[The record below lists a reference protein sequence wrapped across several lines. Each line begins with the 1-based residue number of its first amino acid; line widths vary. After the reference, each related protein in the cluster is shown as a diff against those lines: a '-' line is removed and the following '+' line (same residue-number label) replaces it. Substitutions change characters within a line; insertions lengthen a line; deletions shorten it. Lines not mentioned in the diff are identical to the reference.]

1 MLWCTALG
9 DEVKLAARN
18 LSARG
23 VVVDAITYVPFGTSV
38 ERLDSG
44 SPSRET
50 CIWSDTARA
59 GSSSRRPSQAVISPG
74 RSTRSSPSGVTGHV
88 FALEQLAASWSIRQL
103 RDVGG
108 FDSLHL
114 VHSVAKVT

>member
-1 MLWCTALG
+1 MLWCAALG

-38 ERLDSG
+38 ERLDRLAVEGRVYLVGHSPGGVVIAQAIASG
-44 SPSRET
+44 R
-50 CIWSDTARA
+50 
-59 GSSSRRPSQAVISPG
+59 SPG

-88 FALEQLAASWSIRQL
+88 FALEQLAARWSIGQL

-114 VHSVAKVT
+114 VHFVAEVT